1 MGFLST
7 TQASK
12 NGEYLQEEFRY
23 YVRKDV
29 FRVCLESETH
39 GLFQRKPK
47 SQKMHVFAAD
57 DILRALPLVKCA

>member
-12 NGEYLQEEFRY
+12 KWGISPRRFRY